1 MSEIQTIPSSEE
13 SASRSLS
20 VFADNDSF
28 ELAQR
33 AAKLLAASD
42 LVPQSFRGSIPN
54 CLLALNI
61 AHRLGADP
69 FSVLQNLFVV
79 HGKPSWSAS
88 FLIAMVNSSGRFT
101 PLQFRMSGS
110 GDDLT
115 CVAHAKSKETGEPVE
130 GPPVSIRMAKEEGW
144 HGKPGS
150 KWAGAMA
157 PLMLRYRAGAF
168 FSRIYAPD
176 LTLGMRTAE
185 EEMDIQVVNSPAK
198 LFEAAPPKTLPVRPS
213 QPIEITEADLIA
225 ALPEDSPLQPEPVEV
240 EVVEPEPE
248 PDPKAEVLTEVL
260 ELITNSKAKGA
271 DVETVLR
278 RKRILGA
285 NGTIAMLGQTKL
297 GLIKADW
304 IEIEAAALNPVE
316 PVPFD

>member
-1 MSEIQTIPSSEE
+1 MSEIQTVTSSEE
-13 SASRSLS
+13 SASQSLS
-20 VFADNDSF
+20 VFANSDSF

-33 AAKLLAASD
+33 AAKLLSASD
-42 LVPQSFRGSIPN
+42 LVPQNFRGSVPN

-61 AHRLGADP
+61 AHRLGAYP
-69 FSVLQNLFVV
+69 FSVLKNLCVV

-115 CVAHAKSKETGEPVE
+115 CVAHAKCKETGEPVE
-130 GPPVSIRMAKEEGW
+130 GPPVSIRMAKQEG
-144 HGKPGS
+144 GYDKAGS
-150 KWAGAMA
+150 KWKGAMA

-185 EEMDIQVVNSPAK
+185 EEADIREVNPPAK
-198 LFEAAPPKTLPVRPS
+198 LFEAAPPKRPL
-213 QPIEITEADLIA
+213 PIE
-225 ALPEDSPLQPEPVEV
+225 EDMPIVDVAESVEPTPVEV

-248 PDPKAEVLTEVL
+248 PDPRAEPLTAVL
-260 ELITNSKAKGA
+260 ELITNSQARA
-271 DVETVLR
+271 EDVEKVLKRRQLLGKTGTVAR
-278 RKRILGA
+278 
-285 NGTIAMLGQTKL
+285 MGQTKL
-297 GLIKADW
+297 AQIRDEWL
-304 IEIEAAALNPVE
+304 EIESEALNPQT
-316 PVPFD
+316 PQTWDN

>member
-1 MSEIQTIPSSEE
+1 MSEIQTVTSSEE
-13 SASRSLS
+13 SASQSLS
-20 VFADNDSF
+20 VFANSDSF

-42 LVPQSFRGSIPN
+42 LVPQSFRGSVPN

-88 FLIAMVNSSGRFT
+88 FLVAMVNSSGRFT

-115 CVAHAKSKETGEPVE
+115 CVAHAKDKETGEPVE
-130 GPPVSIRMAKEEGW
+130 GPPVSIRMAKQEGW
-144 HGKPGS
+144 HGKNGS
-150 KWAGAMA
+150 KWQTM
-157 PLMLRYRAGAF
+157 PDLMLRYRAGAF

-185 EEMDIQVVNSPAK
+185 EEADIREVNPPAK
-198 LFEAAPPKTLPVRPS
+198 LFEAAPPKKPL
-213 QPIEITEADLIA
+213 PIE
-225 ALPEDSPLQPEPVEV
+225 EDMPIVDVAESVEPAPVEG
-240 EVVEPEPE
+240 EVMEPEPE
-248 PDPKAEVLTEVL
+248 PDPRAETLTAVL
-260 ELITNSKAKGA
+260 ELITNSEAKAE
-271 DVETVLR
+271 DVEKVLKRRQLLGKTGTVAR
-278 RKRILGA
+278 
-285 NGTIAMLGQTKL
+285 LGQTKL
-297 GLIKADW
+297 KQIRDQWL
-304 IEIEAAALNPVE
+304 EIESEALNPQPQTWE
-316 PVPFD
+316 N

>member
-33 AAKLLAASD
+33 GAKLLAASD
-42 LVPQSFRGSIPN
+42 LVSPAFKGSVPN

-61 AHRLGADP
+61 AARLGADP

-144 HGKPGS
+144 MGKTGS
-150 KWAGAMA
+150 KWQTM
-157 PLMLRYRAGAF
+157 PDLMLRYRAGAF

-185 EEMDIQVVNSPAK
+185 EETDIREVNSPAK

-260 ELITNSKAKGA
+260 ELITNSEAKGA

>member
-1 MSEIQTIPSSEE
+1 MSEIQTVTSSEE
-13 SASRSLS
+13 SASQSLS
-20 VFADNDSF
+20 VFANSDSF

-42 LVPQSFRGSIPN
+42 LVPQSFRGSVPN

-88 FLIAMVNSSGRFT
+88 FLVAMVNSSGRFT

-115 CVAHAKSKETGEPVE
+115 CVAHAKDKETGEPVE
-130 GPPVSIRMAKEEGW
+130 GPPVSIRMAKQEGW
-144 HGKPGS
+144 HGKNGS
-150 KWAGAMA
+150 KWQTM
-157 PLMLRYRAGAF
+157 PDLMLRYRAGAF

-185 EEMDIQVVNSPAK
+185 EEADIREVNPPAK
-198 LFEAAPPKTLPVRPS
+198 LFEAAPPKKPL
-213 QPIEITEADLIA
+213 PIE
-225 ALPEDSPLQPEPVEV
+225 EDMPIVDVAESVEPAPVEV
-240 EVVEPEPE
+240 EVMEPEPE
-248 PDPKAEVLTEVL
+248 PDPRAETLTAVL
-260 ELITNSKAKGA
+260 ELITNSEAKAE
-271 DVETVLR
+271 DVEKVLKRRQLLGKTGTVAR
-278 RKRILGA
+278 
-285 NGTIAMLGQTKL
+285 LGQTKL
-297 GLIKADW
+297 KQIRDQWL
-304 IEIEAAALNPVE
+304 EIESEALNPQPQTWE
-316 PVPFD
+316 N

>member
-1 MSEIQTIPSSEE
+1 MSEIQTVTSSEE
-13 SASRSLS
+13 SASQSLS
-20 VFADNDSF
+20 VFANSDSF

-42 LVPQSFRGSIPN
+42 LVPQSFRGSVPN

-88 FLIAMVNSSGRFT
+88 FLVAMVNSSGRFT

-115 CVAHAKSKETGEPVE
+115 CVAHAKDKETGEPVE
-130 GPPVSIRMAKEEGW
+130 GPPVSIRMAKQEGW
-144 HGKPGS
+144 HGKNGS
-150 KWAGAMA
+150 KWQTM
-157 PLMLRYRAGAF
+157 PDLMLRYRAGAF

-185 EEMDIQVVNSPAK
+185 EEADIREVNPPAK
-198 LFEAAPPKTLPVRPS
+198 LFEAAPPKKPL
-213 QPIEITEADLIA
+213 PIE
-225 ALPEDSPLQPEPVEV
+225 EDMPIVDVAESVEPAPVEV
-240 EVVEPEPE
+240 EVMEPEPE
-248 PDPKAEVLTEVL
+248 PDPRAETLTAVL
-260 ELITNSKAKGA
+260 ELITNREAKAA
-271 DVETVLR
+271 DVEKVLKRRQLLGKTGTVAR
-278 RKRILGA
+278 
-285 NGTIAMLGQTKL
+285 LGQTKL
-297 GLIKADW
+297 KQIRDQWL
-304 IEIEAAALNPVE
+304 EIESEALNPQPQTWE
-316 PVPFD
+316 N

>member
-33 AAKLLAASD
+33 GAKLLAASD
-42 LVPQSFRGSIPN
+42 LVSPAFKGSVPN

-61 AHRLGADP
+61 AARLGADP
-69 FSVLQNLFVV
+69 FSVLQNIAII

-88 FLIAMVNSSGRFT
+88 FLIGMVNSSGRFT

-144 HGKPGS
+144 MGKTGS
-150 KWAGAMA
+150 KWQTM
-157 PLMLRYRAGAF
+157 PDLMLRYRAGAF

-176 LTLGMRTAE
+176 LTLGIRTAE
-185 EEMDIQVVNSPAK
+185 EETDTREVNSPAK

>member
-1 MSEIQTIPSSEE
+1 MSEIQTVTSSEE
-13 SASRSLS
+13 SASQSLS
-20 VFADNDSF
+20 VFANSDSF

-42 LVPQSFRGSIPN
+42 LVPQSFRGSVPN

-88 FLIAMVNSSGRFT
+88 FLVAMVNSSGRFT

-115 CVAHAKSKETGEPVE
+115 CVAHAKDKETGEPVE
-130 GPPVSIRMAKEEGW
+130 GPPVSIRMAKQEGW
-144 HGKPGS
+144 HGKNGS
-150 KWAGAMA
+150 KWQTM
-157 PLMLRYRAGAF
+157 PDLMLRYRAGAF

-185 EEMDIQVVNSPAK
+185 EEADIREVNPPAK
-198 LFEAAPPKTLPVRPS
+198 LFEAAPPKKPL
-213 QPIEITEADLIA
+213 PIE
-225 ALPEDSPLQPEPVEV
+225 EDMPIVDVAESVEPAPGEV
-240 EVVEPEPE
+240 EVMEPEPE
-248 PDPKAEVLTEVL
+248 PDPRAETLTAVL
-260 ELITNSKAKGA
+260 ELITNSEAKAE
-271 DVETVLR
+271 DVEKVLKRRQLLGKTGTVAR
-278 RKRILGA
+278 
-285 NGTIAMLGQTKL
+285 LGQTKL
-297 GLIKADW
+297 KQIRDQWL
-304 IEIEAAALNPVE
+304 EIESEALNPQPQTWE
-316 PVPFD
+316 N

>member
-1 MSEIQTIPSSEE
+1 MSKIQPVQSSDE

-33 AAKLLAASD
+33 GAKLLANSD
-42 LVPQSFRGSIPN
+42 LVSPAFKGSVPN

-69 FSVLQNLFVV
+69 FSVLQNITII
-79 HGKPSWSAS
+79 HGKPRWSAS

-101 PLQFRMSGS
+101 PLQFRMTGS
-110 GDDLT
+110 GDGLT
-115 CVAHAKSKETGEPVE
+115 CVAHAKDKETGEAVE
-130 GPPVSIRMAKEEGW
+130 GPPVSIRMAKEAGW
-144 HGKPGS
+144 HGRNGS
-150 KWAGAMA
+150 SWQTM
-157 PLMLRYRAGAF
+157 PDLMLRYRAGAF

-176 LTLGMRTAE
+176 LTLGMKTAE
-185 EEMDIQVVNSPAK
+185 EEVDIREVNSPAK
-198 LFEAAPPKTLPVRPS
+198 LFEAAPPKALPVRP
-213 QPIEITEADLIA
+213 PKPVEITEADLIA

-248 PDPKAEVLTEVL
+248 PDPKAEILTEVL
-260 ELITNSKAKGA
+260 ELITNSEAKGA

-278 RKRILGA
+278 SKRILGA
-285 NGTIAMLGQTKL
+285 NGTIAMLGQAKL

-304 IEIEAAALNPVE
+304 LEIEAAALNPVQ
-316 PVPFD
+316 PVPYD

>member
-1 MSEIQTIPSSEE
+1 MSEIQTVTSSDE
-13 SASRSLS
+13 SASQSLS
-20 VFADNDSF
+20 VFANSDSF

-42 LVPQSFRGSIPN
+42 LVPQSFRGSVPN

-88 FLIAMVNSSGRFT
+88 FLVAMVNSSGRFT

-115 CVAHAKSKETGEPVE
+115 CVAHAKDKETGEPVE
-130 GPPVSIRMAKEEGW
+130 GPPVSIRMAKQEGW
-144 HGKPGS
+144 HGKNGS
-150 KWAGAMA
+150 KWQTM
-157 PLMLRYRAGAF
+157 PDLMLRYRAGAF

-185 EEMDIQVVNSPAK
+185 EEADIREVNPPAK
-198 LFEAAPPKTLPVRPS
+198 LFEAAPPKKPL
-213 QPIEITEADLIA
+213 PIE
-225 ALPEDSPLQPEPVEV
+225 EDMPIVDVAESVEPAPVEV
-240 EVVEPEPE
+240 EVMEPEPE
-248 PDPKAEVLTEVL
+248 PDPRAETLTAVL
-260 ELITNSKAKGA
+260 ELITNSEAKAE
-271 DVETVLR
+271 DVEKVLKRRQLLGKTGTVAR
-278 RKRILGA
+278 
-285 NGTIAMLGQTKL
+285 LGQTKL
-297 GLIKADW
+297 KQIRDQWL
-304 IEIEAAALNPVE
+304 EIESEALNPQPQTWE
-316 PVPFD
+316 N

>member
-1 MSEIQTIPSSEE
+1 M
-13 SASRSLS
+13 
-20 VFADNDSF
+20 
-28 ELAQR
+28 
-33 AAKLLAASD
+33 
-42 LVPQSFRGSIPN
+42 
-54 CLLALNI
+54 
-61 AHRLGADP
+61 
-69 FSVLQNLFVV
+69 
-79 HGKPSWSAS
+79 GK
-88 FLIAMVNSSGRFT
+88 T
-101 PLQFRMSGS
+101 
-110 GDDLT
+110 
-115 CVAHAKSKETGEPVE
+115 
-130 GPPVSIRMAKEEGW
+130 
-144 HGKPGS
+144 GS
-150 KWAGAMA
+150 KWQTM
-157 PLMLRYRAGAF
+157 PDLMLRYRAGAF

-185 EEMDIQVVNSPAK
+185 EETDIREVNSPAK

-213 QPIEITEADLIA
+213 QPVEITEADLIA

-271 DVETVLR
+271 DVETALR

>member
-1 MSEIQTIPSSEE
+1 MSEIQTVTSSEE
-13 SASRSLS
+13 SASQSLS
-20 VFADNDSF
+20 VFANSDSF

-42 LVPQSFRGSIPN
+42 LVPQSFRGSVPN

-88 FLIAMVNSSGRFT
+88 FLVAMVNSSGRFT

-115 CVAHAKSKETGEPVE
+115 CVAHAKDKETGEPVE
-130 GPPVSIRMAKEEGW
+130 GPPVSIRMAKQEGW
-144 HGKPGS
+144 HGKNGS
-150 KWAGAMA
+150 KWQTM
-157 PLMLRYRAGAF
+157 PDLMLRYRAGAF

-185 EEMDIQVVNSPAK
+185 EEADIREVNPPAK
-198 LFEAAPPKTLPVRPS
+198 LFEAAPPKKPL
-213 QPIEITEADLIA
+213 PIE
-225 ALPEDSPLQPEPVEV
+225 EDMPIVDVAESVEPAPVEV
-240 EVVEPEPE
+240 EVMEPEPE
-248 PDPKAEVLTEVL
+248 PDPRAETLTAVL
-260 ELITNSKAKGA
+260 ELITNSEAKAE
-271 DVETVLR
+271 DVEKVLKRRQLLGKTGTVAR
-278 RKRILGA
+278 
-285 NGTIAMLGQTKL
+285 LGQTKL
-297 GLIKADW
+297 KQIRDQWL
-304 IEIEAAALNPVE
+304 EIESEALNPQPQTWE
-316 PVPFD
+316 H